1 MNIEQWPSIFRSVR
15 ESIGSAHKAA
25 EEMTHWI
32 DQNVVGDD
40 VFPRQWPEDLEK
52 SFQALYDAL
61 SFLKKTVA
69 EMDND
74 FTTMILRILGGK
86 RPTREE
92 FHLTMA
98 LDPKSLNFT
107 NKSVG

>member
-1 MNIEQWPSIFRSVR
+1 MNIEQWPSIFQSVR

-52 SFQALYDAL
+52 SFSRHCMMRLV
-61 SFLKKTVA
+61 F
-69 EMDND
+69 
-74 FTTMILRILGGK
+74 
-86 RPTREE
+86 
-92 FHLTMA
+92 
-98 LDPKSLNFT
+98 
-107 NKSVG
+107 